1 VEPSN
6 VRLVRILLR
15 RGTAARLAQSGI
27 FLKMSKHTWLS
38 VAQDS
43 DFSIENLP
51 YGIFSAQEKS
61 KRAGIA
67 IGSFVLD
74 LSELQ
79 SAGVLPQEI
88 PNGIFDE
95 PYLNEFI
102 AHPTNIHQTTRE
114 AIQELLND
122 TNTLLRDNVGLC
134 ERVVIPIDS
143 VRLHMPVHVGNFVD
157 FYSSEQHATN
167 VGRMFRPD
175 NPLMPNWK
183 HMPIAYN
190 GRASS
195 LVVSGTSVRRP
206 KGQTMPEGA
215 DSPVFGP
222 SKRLDFELEVGFIT
236 RINSTLG
243 EPVSIESAR
252 EAIFGL
258 VLVNDWSARDLQKW
272 EYQPLGPFLGKSFAT
287 TISPWVVTLEA
298 LEPWLTQPPQQIPK
312 PLPYLQ
318 SKEPWALDLELE
330 VELLTE
336 KSKTPQCITHTNF
349 KNMYWTF
356 DQQLAHAT
364 VNGANVCVG
373 DLFASGTV
381 SGDFWDGEGEV
392 PNTLGSLLEMTW
404 GGKHPIKI
412 KETGEERRFI
422 EDGDTVTLK
431 GWCQGDGYR
440 VGFGQATAK
449 VLAAL
454 N

>member
-1 VEPSN
+1 MQTRS
-6 VRLVRILLR
+6 
-15 RGTAARLAQSGI
+15 
-27 FLKMSKHTWLS
+27 WLS
-38 VAQDS
+38 IKTDS
-43 DFSIENLP
+43 DFSIFNLP

-61 KRAGIA
+61 KRIGVA
-67 IGSFVLD
+67 IGDFVLD

-79 SAGVLPQEI
+79 SAGLLPSEI
-88 PNGIFDE
+88 PFGVFTE
-95 PYLNEFI
+95 PYLNNFI
-102 AHPTNIHQTTRE
+102 SLPKSIHQVTRE
-114 AIQELLND
+114 TIQQLLSD
-122 TNTLLRDNVGLC
+122 TNSLLHNNVNLC
-134 ERVVIPIDS
+134 ERALISTHAVQ
-143 VRLHMPVHVGNFVD
+143 LHMPVRVGNFVD

-195 LVVSGTSVRRP
+195 LVISETPIRRP

-215 DSPVFGP
+215 ESPVFGP

-236 RINSTLG
+236 RVDSSLG
-243 EPVSIESAR
+243 EPISVADAR

-298 LEPWLTQPPQQIPK
+298 LEPWFLSSPQQIPK

-318 SKEPWALDLELE
+318 SHEPWALDLELE

-336 KSKTPQCITHTNF
+336 KSQTPQTITHTNF
-349 KNMYWTF
+349 KSMYWTF

-381 SGDFWDGEGEV
+381 SGDFWDGEGAA
-392 PNTLGSLLEMTW
+392 PGTLGSLLEMTW
-404 GGKHPIKI
+404 GGKRPLIM
-412 KETGEERRFI
+412 KESGEERRFL
-422 EDGDTVTLK
+422 EDGDRVTLK
-431 GWCQGDGYR
+431 GWCQGEDYR
-440 VGFGQATAK
+440 VGFGQATGK
-449 VLAAL
+449 VLPAL